1 EFMKALWEAIGIV
14 LVISFLNLGL
24 RAGLVVATSIPL
36 VLAIVFINMQV
47 FGIDLQRISLGALII
62 ALGLLVDDAMI
73 TIESMVSKLEHGWD
87 SIKAAIFAY
96 ASTAYPRLTGTL
108 VIALGFVPV
117 GFAKSSAG
125 EYTFTL
131 FAVVVIAVL
140 TSWLVAALFP
150 PLIGT
155 MLLSPPKDKDK
166 DHHEGGGRL
175 LGFYRRALLFTMR
188 HSKMTLAVTIVVFA
202 ISLWLAKFVPSQFF
216 PSSDRPEL
224 VVDLRLRH

>member
-1 EFMKALWEAIGIV
+1 
-14 LVISFLNLGL
+14 
-24 RAGLVVATSIPL
+24 
-36 VLAIVFINMQV
+36 
-47 FGIDLQRISLGALII
+47 
-62 ALGLLVDDAMI
+62 MI
-73 TIESMVSKLEHGWD
+73 TIEAMVSKVEHGWD

-140 TSWLVAALFP
+140 TSWVVAALFT

-155 MLLSPPKDKDK
+155 M
-166 DHHEGGGRL
+166 
-175 LGFYRRALLFTMR
+175 F
-188 HSKMTLAVTIVVFA
+188 
-202 ISLWLAKFVPSQFF
+202 
-216 PSSDRPEL
+216 
-224 VVDLRLRH
+224 